1 MQDNIRKSLNNKQ
14 KTVTLF
20 LDIEKAYDMLWKE
33 GLLYKLFHLGI
44 RGKMFN
50 WIQSFL
56 KNRLIQVKINDSF
69 SQKYEVQNGTP
80 QGSCLSP
87 ILFLIMINDITIPDS
102 NVRISLF
109 ADDIALWI
117 SGKNTEYCI
126 KTLQNTLDVIHSW
139 TKQWGFNISIV
150 KSKAMIFANNQ
161 PKKEVTKFKL
171 EGNII
176 EYVEKFKFLGLIF
189 DSQLNWS
196 HHINYIYDSCMKRIN
211 LLRCISGTKW
221 GANRKIL
228 YNLYTALIRSKIDY
242 GCEFYNS
249 TSLKNKKKLDL
260 IQSICLRICSGA
272 FRSTAINVL
281 QITNHEFPLELRLN
295 KQPLM
300 KNTLKFIS
308 EDQLNSF
315 YDNHKIQ
322 SEVIQIPIW
331 HIPDIKY
338 NLELVNKINKINDP
352 INAKLVSMECINQY
366 VQELHIYTDGSKQLD
381 NTVSSALYIP
391 KFNIKISK
399 RIPNNCSIYT
409 AELSAIY
416 LALNW
421 IREVRPYSTV
431 IFTDSLRAIS
441 TLLNIRQNLNNSPII
456 KETAIIL
463 TDLFLNL
470 NNVIFTWIPSHTNI
484 LGNDI
489 VDNLAKNTCK
499 SNLILLDIPLNK
511 NEIIIQIH
519 VMVKNKWREE
529 YNNSNKGKF
538 FKKLNQIL
546 IKLNL

>member
-1 MQDNIRKSLNNKQ
+1 M
-14 KTVTLF
+14 
-20 LDIEKAYDMLWKE
+20 
-33 GLLYKLFHLGI
+33 
-44 RGKMFN
+44 
-50 WIQSFL
+50 
-56 KNRLIQVKINDSF
+56 
-69 SQKYEVQNGTP
+69 
-80 QGSCLSP
+80 
-87 ILFLIMINDITIPDS
+87 
-102 NVRISLF
+102 
-109 ADDIALWI
+109 
-117 SGKNTEYCI
+117 
-126 KTLQNTLDVIHSW
+126 
-139 TKQWGFNISIV
+139 
-150 KSKAMIFANNQ
+150 
-161 PKKEVTKFKL
+161 
-171 EGNII
+171 
-176 EYVEKFKFLGLIF
+176 
-189 DSQLNWS
+189 
-196 HHINYIYDSCMKRIN
+196 
-211 LLRCISGTKW
+211 
-221 GANRKIL
+221 
-228 YNLYTALIRSKIDY
+228 
-242 GCEFYNS
+242 
-249 TSLKNKKKLDL
+249 DL

-322 SEVIQIPIW
+322 SGVIQIPIW

-456 KETAIIL
+456 KEIAIIL

>member
-1 MQDNIRKSLNNKQ
+1 M
-14 KTVTLF
+14 TLF

-87 ILFLIMINDITIPDS
+87 ILFLIMINDITVPDS

-196 HHINYIYDSCMKRIN
+196 HHINYIYDSCIKRIN

-272 FRSTAINVL
+272 FRSTPINVL
-281 QITNHEFPLELRLN
+281 QITNHEFPLELRRIEMQIKFLYKVMKKVFFLQNTTDCWKNHYGNKSLN

-366 VQELHIYTDGSKQLD
+366 VQELHVYTDGSKQLD

-421 IREVRPYSTV
+421 IREVRPYS
-431 IFTDSLRAIS
+431 
-441 TLLNIRQNLNNSPII
+441 Q
-456 KETAIIL
+456 
-463 TDLFLNL
+463 
-470 NNVIFTWIPSHTNI
+470 
-484 LGNDI
+484 
-489 VDNLAKNTCK
+489 
-499 SNLILLDIPLNK
+499 
-511 NEIIIQIH
+511 
-519 VMVKNKWREE
+519 
-529 YNNSNKGKF
+529 
-538 FKKLNQIL
+538 
-546 IKLNL
+546 